1 MEFSKLDEI
10 SDSVRYQLLNI
21 EKRSLALMRE

>member
-1 MEFSKLDEI
+1 MEFSKLYEI
-10 SDSVRYQLLNI
+10 SDSVQYQLLNI

>member
-1 MEFSKLDEI
+1 MEFSQLYEI
-10 SDSVRYQLLNI
+10 SDSVQYQLLNI

>member
-10 SDSVRYQLLNI
+10 SDSVPYQLLNI